1 MLSNYHSHVPCYFG
15 FSILYILPGTIA
27 AAAVYLVV
35 SSAGLPIEIRDIHQ
49 TSDIAE
55 ATIKN
60 SYGVLLQNRAT
71 LLTPEFLKDCEEKA
85 RIKKELKMEVK
96 SLIRITRIY
105 VYKYIC
111 KNYCSAYSICSSSC
125 EEKARIK
132 KELKVLLLTLHSYL
146 NQFPKPDFILHQNG
160 NPYPK
165 MEVKMEGDEGS
176 TLASPKAAA
185 STTTANSVAKVK
197 KESMEAKIAA
207 SQISQVRPPLTAA
220 QKAQLEALS
229 APC

>member
-1 MLSNYHSHVPCYFG
+1 M
-15 FSILYILPGTIA
+15 
-27 AAAVYLVV
+27 YLVV

-85 RIKKELKMEVK
+85 RIKKELK
-96 SLIRITRIY
+96 
-105 VYKYIC
+105 
-111 KNYCSAYSICSSSC
+111 
-125 EEKARIK
+125 
-132 KELKVLLLTLHSYL
+132 VLLLTLHSYL

-165 MEVKMEGDEGS
+165 MEVKMEVDEGS